1 VALFYII
8 RALSPAVT
16 NSQYSSTSS
25 QLLFS
30 TFESFEPERE
40 REREFI
46 IMSRIPE
53 VAAVSTPQDEI
64 TEKEPEAQEL
74 EYSVTG
80 KMLNEDARR
89 GAEAEHSMTL

>member
-1 VALFYII
+1 
-8 RALSPAVT
+8 
-16 NSQYSSTSS
+16 
-25 QLLFS
+25 
-30 TFESFEPERE
+30 
-40 REREFI
+40 
-46 IMSRIPE
+46 MSRMPE
-53 VAAVSTPQDEI
+53 VAAMSTPQDEI